1 MNDGMGSRLEF
12 SPGGKSGLHRA
23 GSPFEK
29 EGYRGQYSA
38 GRKAQQKTNRRIF
51 PVRVKRWGKSP
62 PGVGENRTAWHAP
75 PAARPN
81 RGRAVARGV
90 TSSGFWSH
98 RQMIAAF
105 LEGTKSGLQY
115 RHSPDPVPGGSGQ
128 VVFALLIFP
137 HGG

>member
-1 MNDGMGSRLEF
+1 MTVWAVAWSFLREE
-12 SPGGKSGLHRA
+12 SPDCIEQGVLLKKKDTADNIPREGKRNRKQTA
-23 GSPFEK
+23 GF
-29 EGYRGQYSA
+29 
-38 GRKAQQKTNRRIF
+38 F

-62 PGVGENRTAWHAP
+62 PGVGENRTAWQAP